1 MTAHVLLKDEFLLSG
16 ILSRQRAA
24 FFHEGAPSLAQRKA
38 DLRKLK
44 TAVRARRAE
53 IEKAVSADFGNRSA
67 YETRIMELAP
77 VIQTINYLRRNL
89 RTWMRPE
96 HRRVSLHFASG
107 RASVVYQP
115 LGVVGI
121 VSPWNYPLSLALI
134 PLATA
139 LAAGNR
145 VMLKP
150 SELAPNTTAFLKSL
164 LHDLYS
170 EDQVAVITGGPE
182 TGAMFASLPL
192 DHLAFTGS
200 TTVGRSVM
208 KKAAENLVPVTLELG
223 GKSPAILGPG
233 ADIAAAATSIA
244 YGKLANAGQ
253 TCIAPDYVLVPDN
266 GTEAFLNAYRNAV
279 SKLFPD
285 GVRSKNYTSI
295 IDARH
300 VARLRD
306 IVEDA
311 RRKGGRV
318 IEIAPGALAHVGE
331 RKFTP
336 TVILDVTD
344 DMTVM
349 RDEIFGPILPVVTYR
364 DIDDAIAY
372 VNGRPRPLALYYLGR
387 NGESC
392 RKVLERTTSGNVT
405 VNDTLMHY
413 VQNDLPF
420 GGIGESGMGAYHG
433 MEGFKTFSHAK
444 GIFEQSRWNLG
455 GLLRPPFR
463 RITNAAIRYLC
474 W

>member
-24 FFHEGAPSLAQRKA
+24 FFREGAPSLAQRKA

-44 TAVRARRAE
+44 MAVRTRRAE
-53 IEKAVSADFGNRSA
+53 MEKAVSADFGNRSA

-96 HRRVSLHFASG
+96 RRRVSLHFASG

-145 VMLKP
+145 IILKP

-164 LHDLYS
+164 LQDLYS
-170 EDQVAVITGGPE
+170 EDQVAVVTGGPE
-182 TGAMFASLPL
+182 TGAAFASLPF

-233 ADIAAAATSIA
+233 ADIAAAGTSVA

-266 GTEAFLNAYRNAV
+266 GTEAFLNAYREAV
-279 SKLFPD
+279 GKLFPD
-285 GVRSKNYTSI
+285 GARSKNYTSI

-300 VARLRD
+300 VARLREL
-306 IVEDA
+306 VEDA
-311 RRKGGRV
+311 RRKGGRIV
-318 IEIAPGALAHVGE
+318 EIAPGALAHVGD

-349 RDEIFGPILPVVTYR
+349 REEIFGPILPVVTYR
-364 DIDDAIAY
+364 YIDDAIAY
-372 VNGRPRPLALYYLGR
+372 INGRPRPLALYYFGR
-387 NGESC
+387 NGESR

-420 GGIGESGMGAYHG
+420 GGIGASGMGAYHG

-455 GLLRPPFR
+455 GLLRPPFH
-463 RITNAAIRYLC
+463 RITDAAIRYLC

>member
-1 MTAHVLLKDEFLLSG
+1 
-16 ILSRQRAA
+16 
-24 FFHEGAPSLAQRKA
+24 
-38 DLRKLK
+38 
-44 TAVRARRAE
+44 
-53 IEKAVSADFGNRSA
+53 
-67 YETRIMELAP
+67 
-77 VIQTINYLRRNL
+77 
-89 RTWMRPE
+89 
-96 HRRVSLHFASG
+96 
-107 RASVVYQP
+107 
-115 LGVVGI
+115 
-121 VSPWNYPLSLALI
+121 
-134 PLATA
+134 
-139 LAAGNR
+139 
-145 VMLKP
+145 MLKP
-150 SELAPNTTAFLKSL
+150 SELAPNTTALLKSL
-164 LHDLYS
+164 LQDLYS
-170 EDQVAVITGGPE
+170 EDQVAVVTGGPE
-182 TGAMFASLPL
+182 TGAMFAGLPF

-200 TTVGRSVM
+200 TTVGRCVM

-223 GKSPAILGPG
+223 GKSPAVVGPG

-253 TCIAPDYVLVPDN
+253 TCIAPDYVLLPEDDA
-266 GTEAFLNAYRNAV
+266 EAFLNSYRNAV
-279 SKLFPD
+279 CKLFPE
-285 GVRSKNYTSI
+285 GVRGKNYTSI

-300 VARLRD
+300 VMRLRD
-306 IVEDA
+306 LVEDA
-311 RRKGGRV
+311 RRKGGRIV
-318 IEIAPGALAHVGE
+318 EIAPGALAHVGD

-349 RDEIFGPILPVVTYR
+349 REEIFGPILPIVTYR

-372 VNGRPRPLALYYLGR
+372 VNGRPRPLALYYFGR
-387 NGESC
+387 NGESR

-433 MEGFKTFSHAK
+433 REGFKTFSHAK

-463 RITNAAIRYLC
+463 RITNTAIRYLC